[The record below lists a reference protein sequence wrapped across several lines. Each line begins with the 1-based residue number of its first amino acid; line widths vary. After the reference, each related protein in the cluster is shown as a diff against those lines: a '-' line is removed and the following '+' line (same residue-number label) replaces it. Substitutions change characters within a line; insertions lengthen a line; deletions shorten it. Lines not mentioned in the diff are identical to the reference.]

1 MFGEVIGRG
10 LMLALGLYFWL
21 YVVRPKLPLVRGLS
35 WWYGDITPEPM
46 IRGWFAA
53 LGSVLIAGA
62 FLL

>member
-21 YVVRPKLPLVRGLS
+21 YVMRPKLPLVRGLS
-35 WWYGDITPEPM
+35 WWYADITPEPM
-46 IRGWFAA
+46 IRGWFAF
-53 LGSVLIAGA
+53 LGSVLIVGA